1 MSILNN
7 QPARS
12 GNIVGTEGVFNLVD
26 LLVAL
31 SGATPVTYDEDAAA
45 DILNR
50 TTPMSG
56 NMVAS
61 DGKVY
66 NVIDILQNLSILP
79 TYPTDEGTYSLT
91 CTVTSDGAT
100 LSWTSNS

>member
-1 MSILNN
+1 MSVLNN

-12 GNIVGTEGVFNLVD
+12 GNVVGTEGVFNLVD

-31 SGATPVTYDEDAAA
+31 SGATPVTYDSDAAA

-79 TYPTDEGTYSLT
+79 TYPTTEGTYSLT
-91 CTVTSDGAT
+91 CTVTSGGAT
-100 LSWTSNS
+100 LSWESNP

>member
-1 MSILNN
+1 MPILNN

-12 GNIVGTEGVFNLVD
+12 GNVVGTEGVFNLVD

-31 SGATPVTYDEDAAA
+31 SDATPVTYDEDTAA

-79 TYPTDEGTYSLT
+79 TYPTTEGTYSFT
-91 CTVTSDGAT
+91 CTVTNSGAT
-100 LSWTSNS
+100 LSWESNP